1 MASGFTMKLSGFLAF
16 IILLFVIVFGFLFF
30 EPLITEKVET
40 ITVINKERWAGER
53 GSYFIFTETEVFL
66 NANSYYQNKQNAD
79 KLYPL
84 FRPGSTYKVKVVG
97 FKISFLPRFRNIID
111 IMDDRETNVPL
122 PNQPRK

>member
-1 MASGFTMKLSGFLAF
+1 MASGLTMKLSGFFAL
-16 IILLFVIVFGFLFF
+16 IILLVVIVFGFLFF
-30 EPLITEKVET
+30 EPFITEKVET
-40 ITVINKERWAGER
+40 ITVINKERWIGER

-66 NANSYYQNKQNAD
+66 NANNYYHNKQNAD

-84 FRPGSTYKVKVVG
+84 FRPGTTYKVKVIG
-97 FKISFLPRFRNIID
+97 FKVSFLTRFRNIID